1 MHVDK
6 EGNDDRENDE
16 FFASGI
22 CHYLQYNIIIVIKKI
37 FELKGKAEVMQ

>member
-6 EGNDDRENDE
+6 EGNDGSENDE

-22 CHYLQYNIIIVIKKI
+22 YHYLQYIIIVIKKI
-37 FELKGKAEVMQ
+37 FELKGKNEVMQ